1 MKHSQVIAEL
11 LSGEEVDGLKNI
23 FNGMD
28 VQNKGSISYEE
39 LKTGL
44 HKLGSQLAENEV
56 QQLMEAVS
64 TFLTSKSLLFSFW
77 FAWKK
82 EQVLFWIHHW
92 LAMGFPLKKIKK
104 QLNESPISMIVCMH
118 TEHHFNFYLNLS
130 LVWKNKVFF
139 LLLRSDSKYLF
150 RCEK

>member
-64 TFLTSKSLLFSFW
+64 TFLTSKSLLFSF
-77 FAWKK
+77 
-82 EQVLFWIHHW
+82 
-92 LAMGFPLKKIKK
+92 
-104 QLNESPISMIVCMH
+104 
-118 TEHHFNFYLNLS
+118 
-130 LVWKNKVFF
+130 
-139 LLLRSDSKYLF
+139 
-150 RCEK
+150 